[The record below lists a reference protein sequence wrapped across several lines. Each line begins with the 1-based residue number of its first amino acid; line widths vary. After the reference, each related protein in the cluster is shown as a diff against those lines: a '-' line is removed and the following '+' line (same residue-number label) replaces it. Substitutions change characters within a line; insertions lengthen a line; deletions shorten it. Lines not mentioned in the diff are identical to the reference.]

1 MTGECKIC
9 NAGTIGR
16 TWSKDLLLGRKTIL
30 EASIFFGCTQDDILD
45 HINNH
50 EIVLDAE
57 SGDYESPDF
66 YMNELLTLFNLMKD
80 WVNLVLQSDKL
91 NARDMELGLKLSR
104 EIREILKLL
113 SEFHGSHKNKD
124 VNVNI
129 ELINKKYIQITNFIT
144 TELCSECQTKVIDL
158 MDQIEEPKTTLIT

>member
-1 MTGECKIC
+1 MTGKCRIC
-9 NAGTIGR
+9 DAGTIGR
-16 TWSKDLLLGRKTIL
+16 SWSKDLLLGRKTIL
-30 EASIFFGCTQDDILD
+30 EASIFFDCTQDDVLD

-50 EIVLDAE
+50 EIVLDRA

-80 WVNLVLQSDKL
+80 WVNLVLQSEKL
-91 NARDMELGLKLSR
+91 DSRDMELGLKLSK
-104 EIREILKLL
+104 ETREILKLL
-113 SEFHGSHKNKD
+113 SEFHGNSKDKD

-129 ELINKKYIQITNFIT
+129 ELINMKYMQITNFIT
-144 TELCSECQTKVIDL
+144 QELCPECQLKVINL